1 MKIMICE
8 EDPQQI
14 RLIKNVLNNFRFK
27 HIIPKKD
34 GDVYKMAIDQKPAI
48 IIFNEKFY
56 NSTGE
61 GLLNQL
67 RSNPQTNNIPIIYIS
82 SDLDLNE
89 KLKRYSDDSFVQ
101 LLKEPYRLK
110 FFRHYI
116 DRWTTFRSLYV
127 KQ

>member
-1 MKIMICE
+1 MKLMICE
-8 EDPQQI
+8 QDPQQI
-14 RLIKNVLNNFRFK
+14 QLIKNVLNNYKFK

-34 GDVYKMAIDQKPAI
+34 GDVYKMVVDQKPSI
-48 IIFNEKFY
+48 IIFNEKFHKE
-56 NSTGE
+56 TGE
-61 GLLNQL
+61 ALLNQL
-67 RSNPQTNNIPIIYIS
+67 RNNPQTDNIPIIYIS

-89 KLKRYSDDSFVQ
+89 KLKRFSNDSLVQ
-101 LLKEPYRLK
+101 LLSEPYRLK

>member
-1 MKIMICE
+1 MKLMICE
-8 EDPQQI
+8 QDPQQI
-14 RLIKNVLNNFRFK
+14 QLIKNVLNNYKFK

-34 GDVYKMAIDQKPAI
+34 GDVYKMVVDQKPSI
-48 IIFNEKFY
+48 IIFNEKFHKE
-56 NSTGE
+56 TGE
-61 GLLNQL
+61 ALLNQL
-67 RSNPQTNNIPIIYIS
+67 RSNPQTDNIPIIYIS

-89 KLKRYSDDSFVQ
+89 KLKRFSNDSLVQ
-101 LLKEPYRLK
+101 LLSEPYRLK

>member
-8 EDPQQI
+8 QDPQQI
-14 RLIKNVLNNFRFK
+14 RLIKNVLNNYKFK

-34 GDVYKMAIDQKPAI
+34 GDVYKMVVDQKPAI
-48 IIFNEKFY
+48 IIFNEKFHKE
-56 NSTGE
+56 TGE
-61 GLLNQL
+61 ALLNKL
-67 RSNPQTNNIPIIYIS
+67 RSSPQTDKIPIIYIS

-89 KLKRYSDDSFVQ
+89 KLKRFSNDSFVQ
-101 LLKEPYRLK
+101 LLSEPYRLK

>member
-1 MKIMICE
+1 MICE
-8 EDPQQI
+8 QDPQQI
-14 RLIKNVLNNFRFK
+14 QLIKNVLNNYKFK

-34 GDVYKMAIDQKPAI
+34 GDVYKMVVDQKPSI
-48 IIFNEKFY
+48 IIFNEKFHKE
-56 NSTGE
+56 TGE
-61 GLLNQL
+61 ALLNQL
-67 RSNPQTNNIPIIYIS
+67 RNNPQTDNIPIIYIS

-89 KLKRYSDDSFVQ
+89 KLKRFSNDSLVQ
-101 LLKEPYRLK
+101 LLSEPYRLK